1 MKKITQLLIVL
12 IISSC
17 ASHKCPSEVKVPD
30 KQKNL
35 SADQRQLNYGYALVY
50 QTAKGFQK
58 LNTLMAIKLES
69 QQTNDFIK
77 DLVETC
83 KKIQEQM
90 DEFKKTYP
98 NLNFDD
104 TGKPKVMEIKSD
116 DQRKDRI
123 DEFMPIVGKKGKDFE
138 RSLLLFV
145 SFSLNEIK
153 YIVQALTDLEKN
165 ESLNKFDKETFNQ
178 FLRLEDR
185 SIKLLNERYFKH
197 NYYKPQTDDKKEDKK

>member
-1 MKKITQLLIVL
+1 MKKITFILFTVL
-12 IISSC
+12 FVSSFG
-17 ASHKCPSEVKVPD
+17 AEAKVPEE
-30 KQKNL
+30 QKTL
-35 SADQRQLNYGYALVY
+35 SEDQRQLNYGYALTY

-69 QQTNDFIK
+69 KDTHAFIK
-77 DLVETC
+77 DLVDTC
-83 KKIQEQM
+83 KKIQDQL

-98 NLNFDD
+98 NLNFED
-104 TGKPKVMEIKSD
+104 TGKPKVMEIKSK
-116 DQRKDRI
+116 DQKRDRI
-123 DEFMPIVGKKGKDFE
+123 DEFLPIVGKTGKDFD
-138 RSLLLFV
+138 RSLILFV

-185 SIKLLNERYFKH
+185 SIKLLNERYFKN
-197 NYYKPQTDDKKEDKK
+197 NYYKSQSDDKK